1 MENFTPFS
9 ALIGGALIGA
19 SATLFLWANGR
30 IAGISGILG
39 GVIFA
44 PKSEITWRLLF
55 LLGLLSAMASY
66 MLVFG
71 GTPEIQIQSTPVVTV
86 LAGLFVG
93 FGTRMGSGCTSGH
106 GICGIARFSKRSF
119 TATAVFMLTGFIS
132 VFVSRHLFGLGL

>member
-9 ALIGGALIGA
+9 ALIGGALIGL
-19 SATLFLWANGR
+19 SATVFLWANGR

-44 PKSEITWRLLF
+44 PKTEFAWRALF
-55 LLGLLSAMASY
+55 LLGLLLA
-66 MLVFG
+66 MLVYVYVSG
-71 GTPEIQIQSTPVVTV
+71 AVPDIQIQATPVVTI
-86 LAGLFVG
+86 LAGLCVG

-119 TATAVFMLTGFIS
+119 SATAMFMLTGIIT
-132 VFVSRHLFGLGL
+132 VYVSRHLLGLGL